1 MTDQKRQRTERGR
14 VFSRFG
20 GLIIIVGALMVTV
33 ALSVATREPVA
44 RAEPVLTIQKNTHA
58 HGPQQTG
65 YEIDAKNSGG
75 EPTVAVTIV
84 DDLDD
89 LLLLT
94 LHDENADW
102 DCVLIAGNE
111 LTCTL
116 TNPSGFANMT
126 GPSATIVIID
136 ACDTVVR
143 GSVPANNTRILLNG
157 VEQGNDQAVPNI
169 FECDAEV
176 TLGKSN
182 DTGDQAEPG
191 DSFDWEVEVTV
202 SGGPATSTI
211 VDTVP
216 DGFTINGVTDDGGDN
231 ITCTVN
237 LQEVTCEL
245 DGLTAGT
252 YTITINVTVD
262 VGNPP
267 CGENVNGAEIT
278 AGDGQGETATDTVTV
293 ICAPPQLGSITI
305 CKNTDPED
313 SNVAFSFDGNTLGT
327 FSITDDSPAD
337 DCQTFDGLA
346 AADYTISEDGELG
359 WTFTG
364 IDNCGGATIQINGMS
379 VTITLGAGD
388 DVTCTFTNT
397 EEPQPQLGS
406 ITICK
411 NTDPEDSNVAF
422 SFDGNTLGTF
432 SITDDSPAD
441 DCQTFDGLAAADY
454 TISEDGE
461 LGWTF
466 TGIDNCGGA
475 TIQINGM
482 SVTITLGAGD
492 DVTCTFTNT
501 LDPLEPELGS
511 ITIFKDVDGDNQAFD
526 FDDNIPGCNIGPLA
540 DGESDTCDNLE
551 PGVFF
556 VDENQNPDYDLH
568 NIVCS
573 GDVES
578 VIDIDNDVGFE
589 GASGFQN
596 GDDTVIIQLAAGEDI
611 TCTFFNDE
619 EPQEEDPTPTPTST
633 PTSTPTP
640 FVQVQVTVVTATV
653 PPTPVP
659 ATPTPTLIA
668 ETLSVIQAPPAGSG
682 GLLGDGQWAGAWG
695 WRAPIV
701 VGFLLAV
708 GIALLY
714 RVEVARG
721 SFSGASAARFR

>member
-1 MTDQKRQRTERGR
+1 M
-14 VFSRFG
+14 
-20 GLIIIVGALMVTV
+20 
-33 ALSVATREPVA
+33 
-44 RAEPVLTIQKNTHA
+44 
-58 HGPQQTG
+58 
-65 YEIDAKNSGG
+65 
-75 EPTVAVTIV
+75 TIV

-327 FSITDDSPAD
+327 FSITDDSPVD

-346 AADYTISEDGELG
+346 
-359 WTFTG
+359 
-364 IDNCGGATIQINGMS
+364 
-379 VTITLGAGD
+379 
-388 DVTCTFTNT
+388 
-397 EEPQPQLGS
+397 
-406 ITICK
+406 
-411 NTDPEDSNVAF
+411 
-422 SFDGNTLGTF
+422 
-432 SITDDSPAD
+432 
-441 DCQTFDGLAAADY
+441 
-454 TISEDGE
+454 
-461 LGWTF
+461 
-466 TGIDNCGGA
+466 
-475 TIQINGM
+475 
-482 SVTITLGAGD
+482 
-492 DVTCTFTNT
+492 
-501 LDPLEPELGS
+501 
-511 ITIFKDVDGDNQAFD
+511 
-526 FDDNIPGCNIGPLA
+526 
-540 DGESDTCDNLE
+540 
-551 PGVFF
+551 
-556 VDENQNPDYDLH
+556 
-568 NIVCS
+568 
-573 GDVES
+573 
-578 VIDIDNDVGFE
+578 
-589 GASGFQN
+589 
-596 GDDTVIIQLAAGEDI
+596 
-611 TCTFFNDE
+611 
-619 EPQEEDPTPTPTST
+619 
-633 PTSTPTP
+633 
-640 FVQVQVTVVTATV
+640 
-653 PPTPVP
+653 
-659 ATPTPTLIA
+659 
-668 ETLSVIQAPPAGSG
+668 
-682 GLLGDGQWAGAWG
+682 
-695 WRAPIV
+695 R
-701 VGFLLAV
+701 
-708 GIALLY
+708 
-714 RVEVARG
+714 R
-721 SFSGASAARFR
+721 